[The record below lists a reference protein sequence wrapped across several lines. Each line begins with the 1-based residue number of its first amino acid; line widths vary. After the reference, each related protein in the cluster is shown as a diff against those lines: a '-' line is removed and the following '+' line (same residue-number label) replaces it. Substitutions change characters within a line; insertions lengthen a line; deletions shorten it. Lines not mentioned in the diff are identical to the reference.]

1 MRLTDPQAMPN
12 YKQLET
18 VIGYTFSDSTWLKRA
33 VVHSSARARR
43 NVDRDNERLEF
54 LGDRVLGLT
63 MASILFKKFPDAN
76 EGSLARTF
84 NSLVRKETCA
94 AVAEQIDL
102 GLYLELGG
110 GELKGGGR
118 RKLAILGDACEA
130 LMGAVY
136 LDGGFDAAHDVI
148 ARLWA
153 DKLSIE
159 EETPA
164 DPKTALQEWAQG
176 NGMSL
181 PVYRDIDRTGPDHR
195 PVFTIA
201 VHIDGL
207 DAGTGTGESKRTAQQ
222 AAAQAV
228 LEREGVWQTNEQRK
242 HA

>member
-1 MRLTDPQAMPN
+1 MPN
-12 YKQLET
+12 YKQLEN
-18 VIGYTFSDSTWLKRA
+18 VIGYTFKDDMWLRRA
-33 VVHSSARARR
+33 VVHSSARARKDI
-43 NVDRDNERLEF
+43 DRDNERLEF

-63 MASILFKKFPDAN
+63 IASILFRKFPDAN

-84 NSLVRKETCA
+84 NSLVRKEACA

-136 LDGGFDAAHDVI
+136 LDGGYDAAHDVI

-176 NGMSL
+176 QGMSL
-181 PVYRDIDRTGPDHR
+181 PVYRDIDRSGPDHR
-195 PVFTIA
+195 PIFTTA
-201 VHIDGL
+201 VRIKGL
-207 DAGTGTGESKRTAQQ
+207 EDGTGTGESKRAAQQ
-222 AAAQAV
+222 AAARIV
-228 LEREGVWQTNEQRK
+228 LEREGVWVAEIIESSE
-242 HA
+242 